1 MALSE
6 QEELEMLRLR
16 KQKAMSTGPAA
27 AVHPPPEAPKAAF
40 PSQGYRFGRD
50 RDETASAPYGAF
62 NDAMLAGAD
71 WAGGKVT
78 DMAAPYMEPE
88 NAAKL
93 GYATNV
99 GLQAA
104 PMLLSGGA
112 GAAAGKALLKPP
124 IQGYASNL
132 MNSALKP
139 TLAAHESGDA
149 AVAVKTM
156 LDRGINATPGGVDKI
171 RALIDGLN
179 SQIKN
184 KVATSTKLFKKSDV
198 LDEVGSL
205 KDRLRMQVNPNADLQ
220 TAQRAADEFANHPI
234 IKNTNDIPV
243 QLGQRMKQETYRK
256 LGDNAYQAE
265 IPGAAREAQMAL
277 ARGLRKGV
285 AGAVPEVAALNAE
298 EAALLKTLN
307 VAERRAFMEM
317 NNNPGGLAWITSS
330 PSKFAGFMADK
341 SGLFKSLMARML
353 YSGGGTIGGT
363 VGGATGMGLYGVGRI
378 QDQPAKSANTGSQ
391 N

>member
-16 KQKAMSTGPAA
+16 KQKAMSAGPAA
-27 AVHPPPEAPKAAF
+27 AVHAAPPVVF
-40 PSQGYRFGRD
+40 PTKGYRFGRD
-50 RDETASAPYGAF
+50 RDETASAPYGA
-62 NDAMLAGAD
+62 AMQSMEEGAN

-88 NAAKL
+88 TAAKL

-104 PMLLSGGA
+104 PMLLSGGG
-112 GAAAGKALLKPP
+112 GAAAGRALLKPP
-124 IQGYASNL
+124 LQDYAGTL
-132 MNSALKP
+132 MNKALKP

-156 LDRGINATPGGVDKI
+156 LDKGINATPGGVDKI

-179 SQIKN
+179 SQIKQ
-184 KVATSTKLFKKSDV
+184 KISSSTKLFTKAGV
-198 LDEVGSL
+198 LDEVAAL
-205 KDRLRMQVNPNADLQ
+205 KDKLKFQANPGADLE
-220 TAQRAADEFANHPI
+220 TAQRAADEFASHPI
-234 IKNTNDIPV
+234 LKNTNDIPV
-243 QLGQRMKQETYRK
+243 QLGQKMKQETYRK
-256 LGDNAYQAE
+256 LGDNAYRAE
-265 IPGAAREAQMAL
+265 IPGASREAQMAL

-285 AGAVPEVAALNAE
+285 AGAVPEVAALNAQE
-298 EAALLKTLN
+298 SALLKTLS

-317 NNNPGGLAWITSS
+317 NNNPGGLAWLTTN
-330 PSKFAGFMADK
+330 PAKFAGFMADK

-363 VGGATGMGLYGVGRI
+363 AGGATGMGLYGVGRI

-391 N
+391 K

>member
-16 KQKAMSTGPAA
+16 KQKAMSASQAVPAP
-27 AVHPPPEAPKAAF
+27 VPSVSAPSAIPA
-40 PSQGYRFGRD
+40 SRGYRFGRD
-50 RDETASAPYGAF
+50 RDETASAPYGA
-62 NDAMLAGAD
+62 AMQSMEEGAN

-88 NAAKL
+88 NAARL

-112 GAAAGKALLKPP
+112 GALAGRALLKPP
-124 IQGYASNL
+124 IQSYANTL
-132 MNSALKP
+132 MNKALKP

-149 AVAVKTM
+149 AIATKTM
-156 LDRGINATPGGVDKI
+156 LDKGINATPGGVEKI
-171 RALIDGLN
+171 RALIDALN
-179 SQIKN
+179 SEIKG
-184 KVATSTKLFKKSDV
+184 KIASSTKLFPKSDV
-198 LDEVGSL
+198 LDEVAAL
-205 KDRLRMQVNPNADLQ
+205 KDRLKFQANPNADLE

-243 QLGQRMKQETYRK
+243 QLGQKMKQETYRK
-256 LGDNAYQAE
+256 LGDNAYRAE
-265 IPGAAREAQMAL
+265 IPGASREAQMAL

-298 EAALLKTLN
+298 EGALLKTLN

-317 NNNPGGLAWITSS
+317 NNNPGGLAWLTTN
-330 PSKFAGFMADK
+330 PAKFAGFMADK

-353 YSGGGTIGGT
+353 YSGGGTIGGAT
-363 VGGATGMGLYGVGRI
+363 GGGAGLGLYGVGRI
-378 QDQPAKSANTGSQ
+378 QDKPRSENDVP
-391 N
+391 